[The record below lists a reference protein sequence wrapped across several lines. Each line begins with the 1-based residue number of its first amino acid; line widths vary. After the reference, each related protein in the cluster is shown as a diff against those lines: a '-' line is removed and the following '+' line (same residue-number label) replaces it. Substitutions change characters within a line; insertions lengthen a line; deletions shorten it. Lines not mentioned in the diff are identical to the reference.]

1 MNKGIQKLKI
11 NRAKV
16 ESDREGF
23 LIEYS
28 KDKNVLHIGCV
39 GTRDIKSKE
48 SFHEKLFSV
57 SSNCIGLD
65 INSQGIK
72 DLKSKNTEFKIIE
85 KSAEDLTDNDIEGEN
100 IDLIILGEVLEHI
113 GNPEK
118 TLKAIANLKNKPEI
132 IITVPNAFGWRN
144 FISMFL
150 SHKEITRL
158 DHYCYYSFTTLNTLI
173 NDCGL
178 KMKDNLYY
186 SLLTDRNIISKSIKK
201 LIFNKLILSLRP
213 GLSEGIIFI
222 CEKQK

>member
-11 NRAKV
+11 NRSKV
-16 ESDREGF
+16 VSDREGF
-23 LIEYS
+23 LIGYS

-39 GTRDIKSKE
+39 GTRDIKTNE
-48 SFHEKLFSV
+48 SFHEKLSSV
-57 SSNCIGLD
+57 SNNCVGLD

-72 DLKSKNTEFKIIE
+72 DLKSKNTQFKIIE
-85 KSAEDLTDNDIEGEN
+85 KSAEDLTDHDIEDEN

-158 DHYCYYSFTTLNTLI
+158 DHYCYYSYTTLNTLI

-186 SLLTDRNIISKSIKK
+186 SLLTDRNILSKNIKK

-222 CEKQK
+222 CEKQL